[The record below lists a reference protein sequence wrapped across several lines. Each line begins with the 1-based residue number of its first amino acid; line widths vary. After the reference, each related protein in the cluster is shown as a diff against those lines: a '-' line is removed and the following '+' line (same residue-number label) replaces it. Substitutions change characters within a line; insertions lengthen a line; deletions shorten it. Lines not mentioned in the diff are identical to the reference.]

1 MCRLFR
7 LSVRLLINS
16 RLLVVKFLESQKIYV
31 CCARVNYSY
40 TDLHI
45 LFKDSQTHWNVT
57 NSIIFL
63 STGIYHS
70 VALHFIV
77 LSRYCVFYKLEFCGN
92 PVSSNSISVIF
103 PTPFLDFMALSHFDN
118 SCSISQFFMV
128 LFVMVICNW

>member
-16 RLLVVKFLESQKIYV
+16 RLLVVKFLGSQKIYV

-45 LFKDSQTHWNVT
+45 LFKVSQTHWNVT

-63 STGIYHS
+63 STGISHS

-77 LSRYCVFYKLEFCGN
+77 LSRYCVFFTNWSFVVTLYQATLSASFFQHHFWTLWLCH
-92 PVSSNSISVIF
+92 ILII
-103 PTPFLDFMALSHFDN
+103 LALFHSF
-118 SCSISQFFMV
+118 SWFY
-128 LFVMVICNW
+128 LLW